1 MLSNFDEYRDHVKR
15 LTFYYQ
21 PYEFIDR
28 EKVIKELNL
37 FLLGP
42 HTNGNTFEKI
52 DYEKL
57 IWWEFELKDDAEVIE
72 LINQLKETIA
82 NFYLEKLKIINRAT
96 NRVNKDELESS
107 LKEGDLNLSNS
118 RLKEYFVRNQQGDYI
133 PNSVSDAEVNQY
145 RKDRKWNCKGED

>member
-1 MLSNFDEYRDHVKR
+1 MLSNFDEYKDHVQR

-21 PYEFIDR
+21 PYELIDR

-42 HTNGNTFEKI
+42 HTNSNTFEKI

-57 IWWEFELKDDAEVIE
+57 IWWEFELKDDAEVVE
-72 LINQLKETIA
+72 LINQLKEKIA
-82 NFYLEKLKIINRAT
+82 TFYREKLKIINRAT

-107 LKEGDLNLSNS
+107 LKEGELNLSNS
-118 RLKEYFVRNQQGDYI
+118 RLKEYFVRNQQGDFI
-133 PNSVSDAEVNQY
+133 PDSIPDAEVNQY
-145 RKDRKWNCKGED
+145 RKDRK